1 MRQFFDK
8 YLSALMFGAGIA
20 FVIASIVG
28 VSIYF
33 NTTVSYKSE
42 AYTPT
47 HFYQAQVIDI
57 VDPDSMIVDVDLGFD
72 RTLYGATITLSDV
85 DTSSISEAD
94 GQRTVRFLN
103 ERIGDSRVVIKV
115 GGEDGTGQWYARV
128 YRHGVDINQELI
140 DRGLASSTGG

>member
-20 FVIASIVG
+20 LIIASIVG

-47 HFYQAQVIDI
+47 QFYQAEVVDV
-57 VDPDSMIVDVDLGFD
+57 VDPDSIIVDVDLGFN
-72 RTLYGATITLSDV
+72 RTLYGASITLSDV
-85 DTSSISEAD
+85 DTSSISEVD

-103 ERIGDSRVVIKV
+103 DRIGDSRVVLKV

-140 DRGLASSTGG
+140 DRGLASSTEG